1 MGRDLHEPWIGTKIC
16 LRRPEQDLDK
26 IRKLALVSR
35 GKKEVQWLVRST
47 EIAKRADEFCHSVNI
62 RPRTVADST
71 A

>member
-35 GKKEVQWLVRST
+35 GNKEVQ
-47 EIAKRADEFCHSVNI
+47 
-62 RPRTVADST
+62 
-71 A
+71 